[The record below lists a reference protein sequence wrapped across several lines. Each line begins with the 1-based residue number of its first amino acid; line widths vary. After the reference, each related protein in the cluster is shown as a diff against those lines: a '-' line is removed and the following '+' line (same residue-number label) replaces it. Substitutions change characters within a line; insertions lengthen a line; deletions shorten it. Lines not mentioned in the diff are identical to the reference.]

1 MNKRERERMDDLLLW
16 IHVWASFAPPLSHN
30 NPVSLPSLTRC
41 VDNAVAV
48 LLEIISLYGGWPNS
62 LMYRLGLNDYE
73 DVKVV
78 LSLQDDEL

>member
-16 IHVWASFAPPLSHN
+16 IHVWASVAPPLSHN
-30 NPVSLPSLTRC
+30 NPV
-41 VDNAVAV
+41 DNAVDRPQSIANAI